1 MPKCKLFDGKTF
13 RLNLPEPF
21 DDPSYAGAK
30 NHGFSAYNTVVGAKK
45 ATLHAPTLRALLA
58 YAKLVTYTNSGKDTT
73 DLGAVGQQGST
84 FTVAEYRSADK
95 TDCVVF
101 NHTTGKFIATRIQ
114 NGTRMMVPMSLNDPA
129 FSGSALLFALM
140 PSFEEDTEFQE
151 KFQKFCAELNS
162 GWSDMGLA
170 EELALNL
177 CDNVY
182 RRIEAAQA
190 LGSAGVKVTIPATGN
205 ISALNQ
211 IAFDSGTYSPT
222 ATLYGEFQIF
232 GMAGGSGGGA
242 KVIAHQDFVGKYPL
256 SQRILTQREEAMVPK
271 LPDWY
276 IIPHE
281 VVRVCEHAKATT
293 ESAQPMRNF
302 LFRGNAGTGKT
313 MGAQA
318 IAAGLNLPYTLMTC
332 SANTEI
338 TDLVGQFIPD
348 TSGFASQQAAEGE
361 LPKISDIIMHPPSV
375 YKQLTG
381 IYDEAKTE
389 DDVLQKLIEIAV
401 GRLQSKEEGPGQRI
415 RYVDTPLLE
424 AIRYGYVCELQEP
437 SCIANPGV
445 LVGLNSLLDNCQT
458 ITLPTGERVQ
468 RHPDTVIIVT
478 TNSDYSGCRDINQS
492 VISRMDLVFDIEAPS
507 LDTMAQRVMNIT
519 GFKDEAMAL
528 KMALVVQDMAERCRQ
543 IMITDGS
550 CGMRELKS
558 WVLSTMVT
566 NDPYESAMSTIIGSA
581 SSDPDNRAELIS
593 TCLDAQFSRMK

>member
-1 MPKCKLFDGKTF
+1 MPKCKLFDSKTF
-13 RLNLPEPF
+13 RMTLPEPF
-21 DDPSYAGAK
+21 DDPSYSGAK
-30 NHGFSAYNTVVGAKK
+30 NYGTSAYNTVSGTKK
-45 ATLHAPTLRALLA
+45 STLHAPALRALLA
-58 YAKLVTYTNSGKDTT
+58 YAKLVTAAEAGQDVT

-101 NHTTGKFIATRIQ
+101 NQTTGKFIATRIQ
-114 NGTRMMVPMSLNDPA
+114 NGTRTMVPMSLNDPA
-129 FSGSALLFALM
+129 FSGSSLLFALM
-140 PSFEEDTEFQE
+140 PTLEKDLEFQE
-151 KFQKFCAELNS
+151 NFKQFCDALNG
-162 GWSDMGLA
+162 GWSDMVVA
-170 EELALNL
+170 EEHALIL
-177 CDNVY
+177 CDNIY
-182 RRIEAAQA
+182 RRIEAAQV
-190 LGSAGVKVTIPATGN
+190 LGSAGVKVAIPATGN
-205 ISALNQ
+205 VSALNQ
-211 IAFDSGTYSPT
+211 ISFDAGTYNPT

-232 GMAGGSGGGA
+232 GMAGSGSSGPNA
-242 KVIAHQDFVGKYPL
+242 IAHQDFVGKYPL

-318 IAAGLNLPYTLMTC
+318 IAAGLHLPYTLMTC

-348 TSGFASQQAAEGE
+348 TTGFAPTQEAEGE

-375 YKQLTG
+375 FKQLTG

-401 GRLQSKEEGPGQRI
+401 GRLQTKEEGPGQRI
-415 RYVDTPLLE
+415 RYVDTPLME

-528 KMALVVQDMAERCRQ
+528 KMALVVQDMGERCRQ
-543 IMITDGS
+543 TMITDGS

-593 TCLDAQFSRMK
+593 TCLDAQFSRK